1 MTDSK
6 MLTDLIESR
15 GLKRN
20 YVAKELGLSRT
31 SLYNKINN
39 ATPFTVLEITQLCKI
54 LEITSLKTKDKIFF
68 A

>member
-1 MTDSK
+1 
-6 MLTDLIESR
+6 MLMDLIESR

-20 YVAKELGLSRT
+20 YVAKELGLSRS

-39 ATPFTVLEITQLCKI
+39 TTPFTVIEITQLCKI
-54 LEITSLKTKDKIFF
+54 LDITSLKTKDKIFF

>member
-6 MLTDLIESR
+6 MLMDLIESR

-20 YVAKELGLSRT
+20 YVAKELGLSRS

-39 ATPFTVLEITQLCKI
+39 TTPFTVIEITQLCKI
-54 LEITSLKTKDKIFF
+54 LDITSLKTKDKIFF